1 MNNFA
6 FILEKLSTRAKN
18 ALIAAQLI
26 SEQLKHDHIGTEHL
40 LYGIISEKSSFAA
53 EVLLKNNINVAVI
66 KDELSKV
73 NQNHITTS
81 WKPIL
86 SENLKTSIERSAVVA
101 SRYQYQFIGT
111 EHFLH
116 GILDLQS
123 NRAKVIMSKL
133 GVDMKELKQNLA
145 SVFENVAKFP
155 NLMDQNLMDDRAQNF
170 GTGLSMGLGGSGTG
184 ANFQSGANGM
194 SGNMPGN
201 EERGMGQGMGQGLG
215 MKTSALEYFTTDLT
229 KRAAAGKIDPVIG
242 RKKEIERMISI
253 LNRRTKNNPVL
264 IGEPGVGKTAIVEGL
279 ALAITKR
286 EVPDS
291 LLDKKIL
298 ALDLAL
304 IVAGS
309 MFRGEFE
316 SRLKQIIDEIKD
328 NPKIILFIDELH
340 TVVGAGATTGSLDA
354 ANILKPSLAR
364 GELRAIGAT
373 TLSEYKK
380 HIEHDAALERRFQ
393 PIIVDEPSPEETIEI
408 LQGLRANYEKHH
420 KINISDSAIKAAVDL
435 SVRYIQDRFLPDK
448 ALDLIDETAAY
459 LKTTTQTSKT
469 GRTIKRIEQELSELE
484 EEKTRAVLGQDFTTA
499 DHLRLQ
505 AEKLNKQIQELKQ
518 IALQN
523 ENAKDKQEIGYADI
537 AKTVSSMTKI
547 PLNKLVKTEMIKLVN
562 LEKILKD
569 KIVGQDEVVKIIAKS
584 IRRSRAGVTSPKRPL
599 GSFIFLGPSGVG
611 KTETAK
617 VLAREVFE
625 DEEALVRVDMSEFME
640 KHNVARLIGAP
651 AGYVG
656 YEEGGRLT
664 EQVRRKPYSVI
675 LFDEMEKAHPDVF
688 NILLQILEEGQLTD
702 ASGRKVNFR
711 NTIII
716 MTSNIGLRDLNQEA
730 TRIGFQ
736 EYEIANTTLAKET
749 VAANPASSAKVVRE
763 KQKRDLAKKLEAYE
777 KDYEKIKDRVT
788 ASLKEQYRPEFLN
801 RIDKILVFRPLGYE
815 QIQAI
820 TELQLKE
827 LALHMQKQHNI
838 TLAQNTAVVKFIADK
853 SFDPAQG
860 ARLVRRSIQD
870 LVEDPLAEKLISGE
884 IKENSNVKMRVIS
897 GKIAF

>member
-6 FILEKLSTRAKN
+6 FILERLSTRAKN
-18 ALIAAQLI
+18 ALIAAQLA

-53 EVLLKNNINVAVI
+53 EILLKNKINLPVI
-66 KDELSKV
+66 KDELEKV
-73 NQNHITTS
+73 NQNHIATS

-86 SENLKTSIERSAVVA
+86 SDNLKQSIEKAAIVA
-101 SRYQYQFIGT
+101 TRYQYQFIGT

-116 GILDLQS
+116 GILDLET
-123 NRAKVIMSKL
+123 NRAKVILNKL
-133 GVDMKELKQNLA
+133 GVNISDLRQSLLT
-145 SVFENVAKFP
+145 VFESVAKFP
-155 NLMDQNLMDDRAQNF
+155 NLSDENF
-170 GTGLSMGLGGSGTG
+170 MPNIPNASLGHVSGPSRQDFNFDEQRGSAPGGAAVGT
-184 ANFQSGANGM
+184 
-194 SGNMPGN
+194 
-201 EERGMGQGMGQGLG
+201 R
-215 MKTSALEYFTTDLT
+215 TSALEYFTTDLT
-229 KRAAAGKIDPVIG
+229 KKAAAGKIDPVIG
-242 RKKEIERMISI
+242 RKKELDRMISI

-279 ALAITKR
+279 ALAIVKH

-373 TLSEYKK
+373 TLTEYKK

-393 PIIVDEPSPEETIEI
+393 PILVDEPSPEEAMQI
-408 LQGLRANYEKHH
+408 LAGLRPNYEQHH
-420 KINISDSAIKAAVDL
+420 NIKITDEAIKAAVDL
-435 SVRYIQDRFLPDK
+435 SGRYISDRFLPDK
-448 ALDLIDETAAY
+448 AVDLIDETAAY
-459 LKTTTQTSKT
+459 IKTVGVNTKSL
-469 GRTIKRIEQELSELE
+469 RSLKRIEKELEELE
-484 EEKTRAVLGQDFTTA
+484 EEKTKAVLVQDFVTA

-505 AEKLNKQIQELKQ
+505 GDKLHKQ
-518 IALQN
+518 IADLRRISALLQGQN
-523 ENAKDKQEIGYADI
+523 KDRQEITAADI
-537 AKTVSSMTKI
+537 ARTVGTMTKI
-547 PLNKLVKTEMIKLVN
+547 PLNKLIKTEVAKLVN
-562 LEKILKD
+562 LEDILHSKI
-569 KIVGQDEVVKIIAKS
+569 IGQDEAVKIISQS

-599 GSFIFLGPSGVG
+599 GSFIFLGPTGVG

-625 DEEALVRVDMSEFME
+625 DEEALIRVDMSEFME

-664 EQVRRKPYSVI
+664 EAVRRKPYAVI

-688 NILLQILEEGQLTD
+688 NILLQILEDGQLTD

-711 NTIII
+711 NTVII
-716 MTSNIGLRDLNQEA
+716 MTSNIGLQDLNRQA
-730 TRIGFQ
+730 AKIGFEEQ
-736 EYEIANTTLAKET
+736 AEIADKKVSAKET
-749 VAANPASSAKVVRE
+749 KKAK
-763 KQKRDLAKKLEAYE
+763 LAKHDRMNE
-777 KDYEKIKDRVT
+777 KEYEKIRNQVLE
-788 ASLKEQYRPEFLN
+788 SLKQQYRPEFLN
-801 RIDKILVFRPLGYE
+801 RIDKIIVYKPLGFT
-815 QIQAI
+815 QVNKIAA
-820 TELQLKE
+820 LQLAE
-827 LALHMQKQHNI
+827 LAEHLKKNSAL
-838 TLAQNTAVVKFIADK
+838 TLQSTAAVSEFISEK
-853 SFDPAQG
+853 SFDPMQG
-860 ARLVRRSIQD
+860 ARLVRKNIQD
-870 LVEDPLAEKLISGE
+870 LVEDPLAEMLITE
-884 IKENSNVKMRVIS
+884 KIKEGSTVKLGVKNK
-897 GKIAF
+897 KITFS